1 MKSIGKKK
9 VSRQG
14 VSRRGF
20 LKGAAIGAA
29 AVTGTDL
36 LKEKAE
42 ATEEGFYP
50 ATSSPPAEFD
60 FTQKSSA
67 LQPDAIVDSAC
78 QFCNSLCRLKVHIK
92 DGRIIDVLGEPDDPV
107 QAGGF
112 CVKGPMMTQL
122 VYNRFRLKTPMK
134 RVAGE
139 KGSPDSKFEPI
150 SWDEAL
156 ETIAA
161 KFLML
166 RDAGEARAIAN
177 KTSGRLPRGTGSL
190 VGRFFTLLGSPNDT
204 DVGPVCNDAGGNAL
218 AWTFGLGNFTNG
230 YGKDG
235 ATGKE
240 DLGSA
245 KYFLFLGTNQAET
258 HPVTFAYLL
267 RSRAKTKAKLV
278 VVDPRLT
285 PTGAQADEWIAPKPH
300 TDQALVFAMLHHIL
314 DKNLHDAAFVQKW
327 VLGFDELK
335 THLVKQGYTPEWA
348 ERITGVPAVKI
359 RQIAEDYARAKPA
372 AIFCNAGISHQLN
385 AFHTY
390 RTLAFLAAVTG
401 NIGVNGSGCNF
412 MHNTWPGALNL
423 PTIKSNLSKKDVALP
438 VGPDYFAQ
446 SILTG
451 KPYRL
456 KAITT
461 AGNPL
466 IACADTTKVKEAFRR
481 LEFYVYTGL
490 FMEESAYYAD
500 IILPVCSGFE
510 METVY
515 MRRDD
520 RAIRWQK
527 QAVARV
533 GESKPDWEIWIDLA
547 HTMAKLDTKKPPAYW
562 TENFPLEWKDYRN
575 LWATFVKNTPGM
587 GGMTQERLE
596 KRTEPL
602 RWPCPSLEHPGVS
615 TLYLDHPSWY
625 QAVKGLSIRNADTAS
640 QDTEGDRGVTTASG
654 KQSKRF
660 LTPSGKVEIYTPELD
675 QKLVAAGHRAL
686 PIFYTHPEVTGN
698 NPTIEYSKE
707 FVQNPVNPQALT
719 PKVKI
724 GAMSSG
730 EVHKDYPLMG
740 MIGRPSVVH
749 FHTVTQWT
757 YTGKQMNGVRLIQIH
772 PKVAQK
778 VGIKNGEAIT
788 VESPRGSITGTAQIW
803 EGIREDTI
811 FVPHTFGP
819 RQKMAEELG
828 TPYYEAANT
837 LVDDRYYDNLS
848 GQQAYKCFACR
859 IKKVS
864 QAQEKVKH

>member
-1 MKSIGKKK
+1 MKPTDKKK
-9 VSRQG
+9 VLRQG
-14 VSRRGF
+14 FSRRGF
-20 LKGAAIGAA
+20 LKSAAISAA
-29 AVTGTDL
+29 AVTGADL
-36 LKEKAE
+36 LKGEAE
-42 ATEEGFYP
+42 ARENSYYP
-50 ATSSPPAEFD
+50 ATTSPSAEFD
-60 FTQKSSA
+60 FTNKSGA

-78 QFCNSLCRLKVHIK
+78 QFCNSLCRLKVHLK
-92 DGRIIDVLGEPDDPV
+92 DGRIIDVLGEPNDPV

-122 VYNRFRLKTPMK
+122 VYNRFRLTQPLK
-134 RVAGE
+134 RVGGE
-139 KGSPDSKFEPI
+139 KGDPDSKFEPI

-156 ETIAA
+156 GIIAA
-161 KFLML
+161 KFLAL
-166 RDAGEARAIAN
+166 RDAGEVRAIAN
-177 KTSGRLPRGTGSL
+177 KTSGRMARGTGS
-190 VGRFFTLLGSPNDT
+190 VIGRFFSLLGSPNDT

-235 ATGKE
+235 ATGQE
-240 DLGSA
+240 DLGAA

-267 RSRAKTKAKLV
+267 RSRAQTKAKLV

-300 TDQALVFAMLHHIL
+300 TDQALVLAMLYHIL

-335 THLVKQGYTPEWA
+335 NHLIKQAYTPQWA
-348 ERITGVPAVKI
+348 EAVTGVPAVKI
-359 RQIAEDYARAKPA
+359 RQIAEDYAKAKPA

-385 AFHTY
+385 AFDTY

-401 NIGVNGSGCNF
+401 NIGVNGGGCNF

-423 PTIKSNLSKKDVALP
+423 PSIKGNLPKKESALP
-438 VGPDYFAQ
+438 VGPDYFAE

-451 KPYRL
+451 KPYAL
-456 KAITT
+456 KAIVT

-466 IACADTTKVKEAFRR
+466 VSSSNTIKVKQAFSQ

-490 FMEESAYYAD
+490 FMEEPAYYAD

-547 HTMAKLDTKKPPAYW
+547 HAMAKLDQKNSPTYW

-587 GGMTQERLE
+587 GGMTQERME

-602 RWPCPSLEHPGVS
+602 RWPCPTLEHPGVS

-625 QAVKGLSIRNADTAS
+625 EAAQSLTPKNTVGGS
-640 QDTEGDRGVTTASG
+640 QKALDAKNQG
-654 KQSKRF
+654 KRF
-660 LTPSGKVEIYTPELD
+660 LTPSGKVEIYTPDLD
-675 QKLVAAGHRAL
+675 KKLATAGHSAL
-686 PIFYTHPEVTGN
+686 PIFYTHPEVTGKH
-698 NPTIEYSKE
+698 PTIEYTKE

-719 PKVKI
+719 PKVKL
-724 GAMSSG
+724 GGMSTG
-730 EVHKDYPLMG
+730 VVHQKYPLMG
-740 MIGRPSVVH
+740 IIGRPSVVH

-757 YTGKQMNGVRLIQIH
+757 YTGKQMNGIRLVQIH
-772 PKVAQK
+772 PNVAQR
-778 VGIKNGEAIT
+778 VGIKNGDAII
-788 VESPRGSITGTAQIW
+788 VESPRGAITATAQIW

-819 RQKMAEELG
+819 MQKMAQELG
-828 TPYYEAANT
+828 TPLYEAANI
-837 LVDDRYYDNLS
+837 LLDDKYFDNLS

-859 IKKVS
+859 VNK
-864 QAQEKVKH
+864 A

>member
-1 MKSIGKKK
+1 MKPSNKKK
-9 VSRQG
+9 ASRSG
-14 VSRRGF
+14 FSRRGF
-20 LKGAAIGAA
+20 LKGAAVSAA
-29 AVTGTDL
+29 AVTGVDL
-36 LKEKAE
+36 LKTEAH
-42 ATEEGFYP
+42 ATENSYYP
-50 ATSSPPAEFD
+50 ATTPSAEFD
-60 FTQKSSA
+60 FTNKSGA

-78 QFCNSLCRLKVHIK
+78 QFCNSLCRLKVHLK
-92 DGRIIDVLGEPDDPV
+92 DGRIIDVLGESNDPV

-122 VYNRFRLKTPMK
+122 VYNRFRLTAPMK

-156 ETIAA
+156 GIIAQ
-161 KFLML
+161 KFLAL
-166 RDAGEARAIAN
+166 RDAGDVKAIAN
-177 KTSGRLPRGTGSL
+177 KTSGRMARGTGS
-190 VGRFFTLLGSPNDT
+190 VIGRFFSLLGSPNDT

-240 DLGSA
+240 DLGAA

-258 HPVTFAYLL
+258 HPVTFSYLL
-267 RSRAKTKAKLV
+267 RGRAQTKAKLV

-300 TDQALVFAMLHHIL
+300 TDQALVLAILYHIL
-314 DKNLHDAAFVQKW
+314 DKNLHDTAFVQKW
-327 VLGFDELK
+327 VLGFNELK
-335 THLVKQGYTPEWA
+335 NHLIKQAYTPEWA
-348 ERITGVPAVKI
+348 AGVTGVPVVKI
-359 RQIAEDYARAKPA
+359 KQIAEDYAQAKPA

-385 AFHTY
+385 AFDTY
-390 RTLAFLAAVTG
+390 RTLTFLAAVTG
-401 NIGVNGSGCNF
+401 NIGVNGGGCNF
-412 MHNTWPGALNL
+412 MHNTWPGGLNL
-423 PTIKSNLSKKDVALP
+423 PAITGNLPKKESALP
-438 VGPDYFAQ
+438 VGPDYFAEA
-446 SILTG
+446 ILTG

-456 KAITT
+456 KAIVT

-466 IACADTTKVKEAFRR
+466 VGSSNTTKVKQAFRQ
-481 LEFYVYTGL
+481 LEFYAYTGL
-490 FMEESAYYAD
+490 FMEEPAYYAD

-527 QAVARV
+527 QAVSRV

-547 HTMAKLDTKKPPAYW
+547 HAVAKLDQKNPPNYW

-587 GGMTQERLE
+587 GGMTQERME
-596 KRTEPL
+596 KRAEPL
-602 RWPCPSLEHPGVS
+602 RWPCPTLEHPGVS

-625 QAVKGLSIRNADTAS
+625 QAALALDPKNQG
-640 QDTEGDRGVTTASG
+640 
-654 KQSKRF
+654 KRF
-660 LTPSGKVEIYTPELD
+660 LTSSGKVEIYTTELD
-675 QKLVAAGHRAL
+675 KKLATAGHSAL
-686 PIFYTHPEVTGN
+686 PIFYTHPEVTGK
-698 NPTIEYSKE
+698 NPTIEYRSE

-719 PKVKI
+719 PMVKL
-724 GAMSSG
+724 GVMSTG
-730 EVHKDYPLMG
+730 VVHQEFPLMG
-740 MIGRPSVVH
+740 IIGRPSVVH

-757 YTGKQMNGVRLIQIH
+757 YTGKQMNGVRLVQIH
-772 PKVAQK
+772 PNVAQQA
-778 VGIKNGEAIT
+778 GIKNGDAII
-788 VESPRGSITGTAQIW
+788 VESPRGAITATAQLW
-803 EGIREDTI
+803 EKIREDTI

-819 RQKMAEELG
+819 MQKMAEELG
-828 TPYYEAANT
+828 TPLYEAANI
-837 LVDDRYYDNLS
+837 LLDDKYYDNLS

-859 IKKVS
+859 VKKV
-864 QAQEKVKH
+864 